1 MEYELVV
8 GLEVHCQLNTKTKA
22 FCGCSTEFGAPANT
36 NVCPV
41 CLGMPGALPVLNKQ
55 VLEFAIKL
63 GLTTHCKIAPY
74 SIMARK
80 NYFYPDLPKGY
91 QISQYEEPLCTDG
104 YIDFEA
110 EGEKKRVR
118 LMRIH
123 IEEDAGKSIHD
134 IGEETY
140 IDANR
145 CGVPLLEIVSYPD
158 IRSVKEASGYLQKL
172 RAIVRWLGIS
182 DGNMEEGSLRCD
194 ANVSVRPKGSDKFG
208 TRTEIKNM
216 NSFKSVE
223 NAIQYEM
230 ERQIEILKSGGTVV
244 QETRLWDADKFETR
258 PMRSKEAAHDYRY
271 FPEPDLVPI
280 EVTDEMLSH
289 IKATLPEMPEV
300 RAARFVSEYQ
310 IPEYDAKV
318 ITTDRSLADYYEET
332 VKACG
337 DPKAASN
344 WIMGEVLRTLKEKSI
359 EIAQFPI
366 EAKRLGELISLVKK
380 GIINGNTAKEIVF
393 VKMLEEPTS
402 PESIVN
408 RDGLAQVNDVSI
420 IEREIAAVL
429 SASPSQLADYRAGKT
444 KLFGYFVGE
453 TMKRMKGKANPQ
465 LVNELL
471 KRKLESV

>member
-41 CLGMPGALPVLNKQ
+41 CLAMPGALPVLNKK
-55 VLEFAIKL
+55 VLEAAIKL
-63 GLTTHCKIAPY
+63 GLTTHCTIAPY

-91 QISQYEEPLCTDG
+91 QISQYEEPICTEG
-104 YIDFEA
+104 YVDFEVD
-110 EGEKKRVR
+110 GEKKRVR
-118 LMRIH
+118 LVRIH

-158 IRSVKEASGYLQKL
+158 IRSTKEASAYLQKL

-194 ANVSVRPKGSDKFG
+194 ANVSVRPKGTEKFG

-230 ERQIEILKSGGTVV
+230 ERQIELLKSGGTIV
-244 QETRLWDADKFETR
+244 QETRLWDADRFETR

-280 EVTDEMLSH
+280 EVSDELLSR
-289 IKATLPEMPEV
+289 IKAELPEMPEV
-300 RAARFVSEYQ
+300 RAARFMSQYHL
-310 IPEYDAKV
+310 PEYDAKL
-318 ITTDRSLADYYEET
+318 ITTDRLLADYYEET
-332 VKACG
+332 AKVCG
-337 DPKAASN
+337 DAKAASN
-344 WIMGEVLRTLKEKSI
+344 WIMGEVLRTLKEKAIDIS
-359 EIAQFPI
+359 EFPI
-366 EAKRLGELISLVKK
+366 EAQRLGALISLVKQ
-380 GIINGNTAKEIVF
+380 GVINGNTAKEVVF
-393 VKMLEEPTS
+393 VKMLDEPTS
-402 PESIVN
+402 PEEIVK
-408 RDGLAQVNDVSI
+408 RDGLAQVSDISA
-420 IEREIAAVL
+420 IEKEIAEVL
-429 SASPSQLADYRAGKT
+429 SASPTQLAEYRSGKT

-465 LVNELL
+465 IINDIL

>member
-22 FCGCSTEFGAPANT
+22 FCRCSTEFGAPANS
-36 NVCPV
+36 NICPV
-41 CLGMPGALPVLNKQ
+41 CLAMPGALPVLNKR
-55 VLEFAIKL
+55 VLESAIKL
-63 GLTTHCKIAPY
+63 GLTTNCAITPY

-91 QISQYEEPLCTDG
+91 QISQYEEPICSEG
-104 YIDFEA
+104 YIDFEVD
-110 EGEKKRVR
+110 GEKKRVR
-118 LMRIH
+118 LVRIH
-123 IEEDAGKSIHD
+123 MEEDAGKSIHD

-158 IRSVKEASGYLQKL
+158 IRSTKEASAYLQKL

-182 DGNMEEGSLRCD
+182 DGNMDEGSLRCD
-194 ANVSVRPKGSDKFG
+194 ANVSVRAKGETKYG

-223 NAIQYEM
+223 NAVQYEM
-230 ERQIEILKSGGTVV
+230 ERQIEVLKSGGKIV

-280 EVTDEMLSH
+280 EVSDELLSL
-289 IKATLPEMPEV
+289 IKAELPEMPEA
-300 RAARFVSEYQ
+300 RAARFVSQYQ

-318 ITTDRSLADYYEET
+318 ITTDRVLADYYEEA
-332 VKACG
+332 VRISGDAKAS
-337 DPKAASN
+337 SN
-344 WIMGEVLRTLKEKSI
+344 WVMGEVLRTLKEKVI
-359 EIAQFPI
+359 EISEFPI
-366 EAKRLGELISLVKK
+366 EAKRLGELISLVKR
-380 GIINGNTAKEIVF
+380 GLINGNTAKEIVF
-393 VKMLEEPTS
+393 VKMLDETTS
-402 PESIVN
+402 PEDIVK
-408 RDGLAQVNDVSI
+408 RDGLAQVSDTSA
-420 IEREIAAVL
+420 IEKEIAEVL
-429 SASPSQLADYRAGKT
+429 SASPNQLADYRSGKT

-465 LVNELL
+465 IINDLL
-471 KRKLESV
+471 KQKLEAI

>member
-104 YIDFEA
+104 YVDFEA

-408 RDGLAQVNDVSI
+408 RDGLTQVNDVSI

>member
-22 FCGCSTEFGAPANT
+22 FCGCSTEFGAPANS

-41 CLGMPGALPVLNKQ
+41 CLAMPGALPVLNKR
-55 VLEFAIKL
+55 VLESAIKL
-63 GLTTHCKIAPY
+63 GLTTNCAITPY

-91 QISQYEEPLCTDG
+91 QISQYEEPICSEG
-104 YIDFEA
+104 YIDFEVD
-110 EGEKKRVR
+110 GEKKRVR
-118 LMRIH
+118 LVRIH
-123 IEEDAGKSIHD
+123 MEEDAGKSIHD

-158 IRSVKEASGYLQKL
+158 IRSTKEASAYLQKL

-182 DGNMEEGSLRCD
+182 DGNMDEGSLRCD
-194 ANVSVRPKGSDKFG
+194 ANVSVRAKGETKYG

-223 NAIQYEM
+223 NAVQYEM
-230 ERQIEILKSGGTVV
+230 ERQIEVLKSGEKIV

-280 EVTDEMLSH
+280 EVSDELLSL
-289 IKATLPEMPEV
+289 IKAELPEMPEA
-300 RAARFVSEYQ
+300 RAARFVSQYQ

-318 ITTDRSLADYYEET
+318 ITTDRVLADYYEEA
-332 VKACG
+332 VRISGDAKAS
-337 DPKAASN
+337 SN
-344 WIMGEVLRTLKEKSI
+344 WVMGEVLRTLKEKVI
-359 EIAQFPI
+359 EISEFPI
-366 EAKRLGELISLVKK
+366 EAKRLGELISLVKR
-380 GIINGNTAKEIVF
+380 GLINGNTAKEIVF
-393 VKMLEEPTS
+393 VKMLDETTS
-402 PESIVN
+402 PEDIVK
-408 RDGLAQVNDVSI
+408 RDGLAQVSDTSA
-420 IEREIAAVL
+420 IEKEIAEVL
-429 SASPSQLADYRAGKT
+429 SASPNQLADYRSGKT

-465 LVNELL
+465 IINDLL
-471 KRKLESV
+471 KQKLEAI

>member
-1 MEYELVV
+1 VEYELVV

>member
-22 FCGCSTEFGAPANT
+22 FCGCSTEFGAPANS

-41 CLGMPGALPVLNKQ
+41 CLAMPGALPVLNKR
-55 VLEFAIKL
+55 VLESAIKL
-63 GLTTHCKIAPY
+63 GLTTNCAITPY

-91 QISQYEEPLCTDG
+91 QISQYEEPICSEG
-104 YIDFEA
+104 YIDFEVD
-110 EGEKKRVR
+110 GEKKRVR
-118 LMRIH
+118 LVRIH
-123 IEEDAGKSIHD
+123 MEEDAGKSIHD

-158 IRSVKEASGYLQKL
+158 IRSTKEASAYLQKL

-182 DGNMEEGSLRCD
+182 DGNMDEGSLRCD
-194 ANVSVRPKGSDKFG
+194 ANVSVRAKGETKYG

-223 NAIQYEM
+223 NAVQYEM
-230 ERQIEILKSGGTVV
+230 ERQIDILKSGGKIV

-280 EVTDEMLSH
+280 EVSDELLSL
-289 IKATLPEMPEV
+289 IKAELPEMPEA
-300 RAARFVSEYQ
+300 RAARFVSQYQ

-318 ITTDRSLADYYEET
+318 ITTDRVLADYYEEA
-332 VKACG
+332 VRISGDAKAS
-337 DPKAASN
+337 SN
-344 WIMGEVLRTLKEKSI
+344 WVMGEVLRTLKEKVI
-359 EIAQFPI
+359 EISEFPI
-366 EAKRLGELISLVKK
+366 EAKRLGELISLVKR
-380 GIINGNTAKEIVF
+380 GLINGNTAKEIVF
-393 VKMLEEPTS
+393 VKMLDETTS
-402 PESIVN
+402 PEDIVK
-408 RDGLAQVNDVSI
+408 RDGLAQVSDISA
-420 IEREIAAVL
+420 IEKEIAEVL
-429 SASPSQLADYRAGKT
+429 SASPNQLADYRSGKT

-465 LVNELL
+465 IINDLL
-471 KRKLESV
+471 KQKLEAI